1 MKTRKNKLKY
11 NVTCNRCLH
20 FQDLVCYDIKFYV
33 HIVGKKVSKWIYKL
47 ENTIWTVNAGF
58 ENVLQDVRVQIWR
71 IKLRFPWQL
80 FFQHRVIL
88 RHIRESCVALCF
100 ETARVSVFLGVPLR
114 RSLQL
119 CGDDTV
125 WEHPLVWRM
134 SEALYHPTNPIG
146 QIALGPC
153 LMQA

>member
-1 MKTRKNKLKY
+1 MKTRQNKLKY

-20 FQDLVCYDIKFYV
+20 FQDLVCYDIKLYV
-33 HIVGKKVSKWIYKL
+33 HIVGKNVSKWIYKL

-58 ENVLQDVRVQIWR
+58 ENVLQDVRVQILR

-88 RHIRESCVALCF
+88 RHIRV
-100 ETARVSVFLGVPLR
+100 RVSVFLVVPLH
-114 RSLQL
+114 RSLQF